1 MTGWSVIEFFKLT
14 IIVSG
19 HYGNMFLISTN
30 FFFFG
35 GKNNFIEMGV
45 EVYRKIGGQVN
56 KRSSL
61 QKQKQT
67 RINYQWSKAFQSF
80 NILER
85 EISLKWSFLLHQIEA
100 KRLVFSHKTC
110 LPERLSLKIQE
121 LCANQLLQTV
131 AYITHFHKHLVFFL
145 SPDQQNF
152 LTWIDLRLHGTSNIH
167 QRYQTKYSLKISV
180 T

>member
-1 MTGWSVIEFFKLT
+1 MTGWSVIEFFQLT

-67 RINYQWSKAFQSF
+67 RINYQWSKAFQS
-80 NILER
+80 
-85 EISLKWSFLLHQIEA
+85 
-100 KRLVFSHKTC
+100 
-110 LPERLSLKIQE
+110 
-121 LCANQLLQTV
+121 
-131 AYITHFHKHLVFFL
+131 
-145 SPDQQNF
+145 
-152 LTWIDLRLHGTSNIH
+152 LT
-167 QRYQTKYSLKISV
+167 Y
-180 T
+180 